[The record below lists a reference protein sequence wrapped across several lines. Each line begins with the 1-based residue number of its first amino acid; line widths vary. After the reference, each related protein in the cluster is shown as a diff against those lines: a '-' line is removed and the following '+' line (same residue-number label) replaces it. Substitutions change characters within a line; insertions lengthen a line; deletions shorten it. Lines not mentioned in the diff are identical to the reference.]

1 MLAAEKARDEMSQL
15 TSNNEKIIAQAKVDR
30 DVLLKEAREMKSQII
45 SQAKDKAVIEAEK
58 LVNSAKEQISNE
70 KMKALTELK
79 NHVADL
85 SIEMAEKVLLFELS
99 DSEKQKE
106 LVNTALK
113 ENNNCIITESSWVI
127 NGDCLVYKISANRFL
142 HHMVRMLVGTMVEV
156 SKGRLNIDTFYK
168 MVRSENL
175 KSHIVTCPSNGLYLN
190 KVNY

>member
-1 MLAAEKARDEMSQL
+1 MQSFDPGLIIWTTIIFTLLLIILKKFAWKPILKAVDERNNSIKESLLAAEKARDEMSQL

-99 DSEKQKE
+99 DSEKQKK

-113 ENNNCIITESSWVI
+113 ENNN
-127 NGDCLVYKISANRFL
+127 
-142 HHMVRMLVGTMVEV
+142 
-156 SKGRLNIDTFYK
+156 
-168 MVRSENL
+168 
-175 KSHIVTCPSNGLYLN
+175 
-190 KVNY
+190 